1 MRFLAAALVLTAIV
15 SAQQEPIG
23 LQEIRPA
30 LMEIRDVIVAEYD
43 MLLLSEPGASGI
55 IELTLTVNPGGALS
69 DVGISSD
76 PVLQP
81 VADAALEALYRMS
94 FGPGL
99 IAEPIEIRV
108 PFNCVPPSRS

>member
-1 MRFLAAALVLTAIV
+1 MRYLATALVLAAVV

-30 LMEIRDVIVAEYD
+30 LMEIRDVIVAEYG

-69 DVGISSD
+69 DVGVTSD

-81 VADAALEALYRMS
+81 VADAALEALYGLS

-99 IAEPIEIRV
+99 LSEPIEIRV
-108 PFNCVPPSRS
+108 PFNCVPPSGS